1 MLIQIPLSKENSL
14 FRIIKSENN
23 MLKIFSI
30 AAILFVTVSCSDKR
44 QGDEKAIQI
53 VEQSI
58 EAHGGK
64 NYRDMD
70 VSFDFRQFRVHLKQN
85 GGVFLYER
93 TSKDSMNNEIHDIL
107 TNNSYT
113 RKVNGKKQVLSQ
125 KETDKYKEGL
135 NAIAYFALLP
145 YKLSEPAVNLK
156 YLGEIAVENKEY
168 DKIGVSFDV
177 AGGGKD
183 HQDEFCYWINQDSHT
198 MDYLAYARGGPR
210 FRKATKREKVYGIIF
225 QDYENY
231 EVADS
236 TLATFDYDKAF
247 IAGNVKLLSKIE
259 QQNYSSDK
267 IAVIIQ
273 TLILLTN
280 L

>member
-1 MLIQIPLSKENSL
+1 
-14 FRIIKSENN
+14 

-125 KETDKYKEGL
+125 KETDKYKEG
-135 NAIAYFALLP
+135 
-145 YKLSEPAVNLK
+145 
-156 YLGEIAVENKEY
+156 
-168 DKIGVSFDV
+168 
-177 AGGGKD
+177 
-183 HQDEFCYWINQDSHT
+183 
-198 MDYLAYARGGPR
+198 
-210 FRKATKREKVYGIIF
+210 
-225 QDYENY
+225 
-231 EVADS
+231 
-236 TLATFDYDKAF
+236 
-247 IAGNVKLLSKIE
+247 
-259 QQNYSSDK
+259 
-267 IAVIIQ
+267 
-273 TLILLTN
+273 
-280 L
+280 